1 MKIRYVVL
9 SVLLIGVLIV
19 GAVLV
24 MPKLIS
30 DEVTTTDEASSSTT
44 TTTTAVTKEP
54 ETIKNNLP
62 DTTATTAIVVPQE
75 MQTVIAENTAEIYVD
90 EPGLLAGNYPSQMVP
105 LYGVTNLSQSHQITS
120 DSGHPG
126 WKTSYVSDYSTD
138 ELLVFYQNLLASAP
152 DYSEEAISES
162 PHLKGTVSGYS
173 ISIAVSPNNP
183 DKTDLPG
190 NSAVSIFIEQV

>member
-19 GAVLV
+19 GAVFM

-30 DEVTTTDEASSSTT
+30 DEKATAEETS
-44 TTTTAVTKEP
+44 TTAVTKQPEP
-54 ETIKNNLP
+54 IKNNLP
-62 DTTATTAIVVPQE
+62 DTTATTAITVPPE
-75 MQTVIAENTAEIYVD
+75 MQTVIEENTEAIYVD
-90 EPGLLAGNYPSQMVP
+90 EAGLLAGNYPSQMVP
-105 LYGVTNLSQSHQITS
+105 LYGVQSVSESNQITNA
-120 DSGHPG
+120 SGKPG
-126 WKTSYVSDYSTD
+126 WKAAYVSDYSTD

-152 DYSEEAISES
+152 DYTEEAVSES
-162 PHLKGTVSGYS
+162 TSLKGTVSGYT
-173 ISIAVSPNNP
+173 ISITISPNNP

>member
-9 SVLLIGVLIV
+9 SIVLIGVLIV

-30 DEVTTTDEASSSTT
+30 DEATTTNEANNSTT
-44 TTTTAVTKEP
+44 TTVTKEP

-62 DTTATTAIVVPQE
+62 DTTATTAIVVPPE
-75 MQTVIAENTAEIYVD
+75 MQTVIEENTTEIYVD
-90 EPGLLAGNYPSQMVP
+90 EPGLLAGNYPSQLVP
-105 LYGVTNLSQSHQITS
+105 LYGVTTISESQQITNS
-120 DSGHPG
+120 SGKPG
-126 WKTSYVSDYSTD
+126 WKAAYVSDYSTS
-138 ELLVFYQNLLASAP
+138 EILPFYQTLLASAP
-152 DYSEEAISES
+152 DYTEEPISES
-162 PHLKGTVSGYS
+162 TSLKGTVSGYT
-173 ISIAVSPNNP
+173 ISITISPNNP